1 MRLTR
6 ATDYAIRVLVY
17 LTEIPQ
23 SDRAT
28 RRDIIEN
35 TGVPGPF
42 LNKLVQRLVRARFIS
57 ARPGAGGGCMLA
69 GPASGISVLQVIETL
84 DGPLL
89 ISECLAEGST
99 CARASFCNF
108 RRLLLQMQQ
117 EMARLLNATTL
128 ADMARHEGGLPHCL
142 PDGRCRCEPAI
153 RQLPR

>member
-28 RRDIIEN
+28 RRDIVEN
-35 TGVPGPF
+35 TGVPGAF
-42 LNKLVQRLVRARFIS
+42 LNKLVQRLVRAQFIS
-57 ARPGAGGGCMLA
+57 ARPGAGGGCRLT
-69 GPASGISVLQVIETL
+69 GPASGISILQVIETL
-84 DGPLL
+84 DGPLR
-89 ISECLAEGST
+89 ISECLAEGSA
-99 CARASFCNF
+99 CPRASFCNF

-128 ADMARHEGGLPHCL
+128 ADMARHDGRLPHCL
-142 PDGRCRCEPAI
+142 PDGRCCCEPVT
-153 RQLPR
+153 RQPPG